1 MFFPNATTGARS
13 HCWVATLTHAGCRD
27 HDARRD
33 QRCRQDRTRDC
44 MALMSSSNIRHLPR
58 LNGSI
63 VPGMISIRDIM
74 DDIIAADE
82 TRRRSRT

>member
-1 MFFPNATTGARS
+1 
-13 HCWVATLTHAGCRD
+13 
-27 HDARRD
+27 
-33 QRCRQDRTRDC
+33 